1 MADVAPKISTRSANS
16 APKVARQTSCPLKL
30 VFPEF
35 ARNEARPCR
44 TLDRLHLAVMEMLG
58 LRRILTNDTTQG
70 RAAVAL
76 GYEVLTP
83 K

>member
-1 MADVAPKISTRSANS
+1 
-16 APKVARQTSCPLKL
+16 
-30 VFPEF
+30 
-35 ARNEARPCR
+35 
-44 TLDRLHLAVMEMLG
+44 MEMLG
-58 LRRILTNDTTQG
+58 LRRILTNDAAQG